1 MSLSSH
7 NYKSLIMS
15 KDNNEEEG
23 KEKDKEDD
31 KNKEK
36 EKDNKNT
43 IIRGTIK
50 LDKVHFLMKKED
62 KRLFEDI
69 NLQYIE
75 PLEGDEDDSD
85 KDEISYNR
93 YLNDVNMELNT
104 KKEEIVFINDLGL
117 NSNLLNTKE
126 IFDKIRKQN
135 KSKIVRTKN
144 SFNTFNAY

>member
-7 NYKSLIMS
+7 NYKSLIIS
-15 KDNNEEEG
+15 KDKNEEDE
-23 KEKDKEDD
+23 KDKDKEDN
-31 KNKEK
+31 KNKKNEK

-50 LDKVHFLMKKED
+50 LDKVHYLMKKED

-93 YLNDVNMELNT
+93 YLNNVNRELNT
-104 KKEEIVFINDLGL
+104 KK
-117 NSNLLNTKE
+117 
-126 IFDKIRKQN
+126 
-135 KSKIVRTKN
+135 
-144 SFNTFNAY
+144 